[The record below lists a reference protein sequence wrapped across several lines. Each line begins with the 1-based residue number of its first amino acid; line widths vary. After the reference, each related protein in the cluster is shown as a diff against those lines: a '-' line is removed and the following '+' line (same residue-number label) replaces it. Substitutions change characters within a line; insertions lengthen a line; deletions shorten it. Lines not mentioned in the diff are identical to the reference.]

1 MARAIDLKFMGG
13 GWLMRPLGQVLWRIP
28 SKKHRRA
35 GLIFKIRRFGV
46 DDPEWGE
53 LDGPDARVVANP
65 LMSLRQQLTEIL
77 PTLLPG
83 NPADSIK
90 GTELIRLT
98 RLQLSG
104 NYSDASL
111 RYHFSIMSCDPAS
124 PIAKVEKGQG
134 YYRRSAPLPALSGAQ
149 ELLALTQ
156 GRLDDLTTAD
166 QDMVDGAMLRI
177 RKFRAVVTRY
187 FEINGRFPFAFR
199 QAFGKDSPISNL
211 WKFPELVLVDWE
223 TGGTADEEMTLD
235 ETMLSFKQRL
245 GIAPFRLHAA
255 RLRIQ
260 PSLQTYREDFFQ
272 TLAVSMW
279 AQGGELIYAAP
290 IEDEALADS
299 LRKLSATFGVG
310 VTSFGLTAEALE
322 DLPRPANIL
331 NAHPRETEAI
341 MGKLDINRIAAPR
354 SRPHLDW
361 AALSSMRNESEEA
374 EKLVLWL
381 TRCIDE
387 RRAEGFKDD

>member
-1 MARAIDLKFMGG
+1 MG
-13 GWLMRPLGQVLWRIP
+13 LDE
-28 SKKHRRA
+28 
-35 GLIFKIRRFGV
+35 FGN
-46 DDPEWGE
+46 GE
-53 LDGPDARVVANP
+53 LDGESAQAFRSP
-65 LMSLRQQLTEIL
+65 MSLRKQLTDIL

-83 NPADSIK
+83 NPSDSLK
-90 GTELIRLT
+90 GTELIRMT
-98 RLQLSG
+98 RLQLNG

-156 GRLDDLTTAD
+156 GRLDDLTSAD
-166 QDMVDGAMLRI
+166 ADVVDGTMLRI

-199 QAFGKDSPISNL
+199 QAFGKESPISNL
-211 WKFPELVLVDWE
+211 WKYPEMVLVDWE
-223 TGGTADEEMTLD
+223 TGGSPDEEMSLD
-235 ETMLSFKQRL
+235 ETMLAFKQRL

-279 AQGGELIYAAP
+279 AQGGELVYAAP
-290 IEDEALADS
+290 VEDEALADS
-299 LRKLSATFGVG
+299 LRRLSAIFGVG

-322 DLPRPANIL
+322 ELPRPANIL

-341 MGKLDINRIAAPR
+341 MARLEVTRISAPQ

-361 AALSSMRNESEEA
+361 AALTSMRNESEEA
-374 EKLVLWL
+374 EKLVRWL

>member
-1 MARAIDLKFMGG
+1 
-13 GWLMRPLGQVLWRIP
+13 
-28 SKKHRRA
+28 
-35 GLIFKIRRFGV
+35 
-46 DDPEWGE
+46 
-53 LDGPDARVVANP
+53 
-65 LMSLRQQLTEIL
+65 MSLRNQLTDIL
-77 PTLLPG
+77 PALLPG

-98 RLQLSG
+98 RLQLAG

-156 GRLDDLTTAD
+156 GRLDDLTAAD
-166 QDMVDGAMLRI
+166 QDMVDEAMLRI

-199 QAFGKDSPISNL
+199 DAFGKDSPISNL
-211 WKFPELVLVDWE
+211 WKYPELVLVDWE
-223 TGGTADEEMTLD
+223 TGGSPDEEMSLD

-245 GIAPFRLHAA
+245 GIPPFRLHAA

-299 LRKLSATFGVG
+299 LRRLCAAFGVG
-310 VTSFGLTAEALE
+310 VTSFGLTAEALD

-341 MGKLDINRIAAPR
+341 MGKLDINRIAAPS

-361 AALSSMRNESEEA
+361 SALSAMRHESAEA

-381 TRCIDE
+381 SRCIDS
-387 RRAEGFKDD
+387 RRAEGYKED

>member
-1 MARAIDLKFMGG
+1 
-13 GWLMRPLGQVLWRIP
+13 
-28 SKKHRRA
+28 
-35 GLIFKIRRFGV
+35 
-46 DDPEWGE
+46 
-53 LDGPDARVVANP
+53 
-65 LMSLRQQLTEIL
+65 MSLRKQLSDIL
-77 PTLLPG
+77 PALLPG

-98 RLQLSG
+98 RLQLTG

-156 GRLDDLTTAD
+156 GRLDDLTAAD
-166 QDMVDGAMLRI
+166 PDVVDGAMLRI
-177 RKFRAVVTRY
+177 HKFRAVVTRY

-199 QAFGKDSPISNL
+199 QAFAKEAPISNL
-211 WKFPELVLVDWE
+211 WKYPELVLVDWE
-223 TGGTADEEMTLD
+223 TGGSPDEEMSLD

-245 GIAPFRLHAA
+245 GISPFKLHAA

-290 IEDEALADS
+290 IEDEALADG
-299 LRKLSATFGVG
+299 LRRLSANFGVG
-310 VTSFGLTAEALE
+310 VTSLGLTPEVIE

-341 MGKLDINRIAAPR
+341 MAKLEINRISVPKT
-354 SRPHLDW
+354 RPHLDW
-361 AALSSMRNESEEA
+361 SALTSMRNESEEA

-387 RRAEGFKDD
+387 RRAEAFKDE

>member
-1 MARAIDLKFMGG
+1 MDLECAPWM
-13 GWLMRPLGQVLWRIP
+13 
-28 SKKHRRA
+28 
-35 GLIFKIRRFGV
+35 
-46 DDPEWGE
+46 
-53 LDGPDARVVANP
+53 VASP
-65 LMSLRQQLTEIL
+65 ISAHMSLRKQLSDIL
-77 PTLLPG
+77 PPLLPG
-83 NPADSIK
+83 NPTDAIK

-98 RLQLSG
+98 RLQLKG

-111 RYHFSIMSCDPAS
+111 RYHFSIMSCDPGS

-156 GRLDDLTTAD
+156 GRLEDLTAAD
-166 QDMVDGAMLRI
+166 VEAVDGAMLRI

-199 QAFGKDSPISNL
+199 EAFGKDAPIGNL
-211 WKFPELVLVDWE
+211 WKYPELVLVDWE
-223 TGGTADEEMTLD
+223 TGGSPDEEMSLD
-235 ETMLSFKQRL
+235 EAMLSFKQRM

-260 PSLQTYREDFFQ
+260 PSLHTYREDFYQ

-279 AQGGELIYAAP
+279 AQGGELIYASP
-290 IEDEALADS
+290 IEDEALADG
-299 LRKLSATFGVG
+299 LRRLSAAFGVG
-310 VTSFGLTAEALE
+310 VTSFGLTADALDE
-322 DLPRPANIL
+322 LPRPANIL

-341 MGKLDINRIAAPR
+341 MAKLEINRIAAPK
-354 SRPHLDW
+354 SRAQLDW
-361 AALSSMRNESEEA
+361 NELSSLRNESEEA
-374 EKLVLWL
+374 EKLVRWL

-387 RRAEGFKDD
+387 RKAEGYREE

>member
-1 MARAIDLKFMGG
+1 
-13 GWLMRPLGQVLWRIP
+13 
-28 SKKHRRA
+28 
-35 GLIFKIRRFGV
+35 
-46 DDPEWGE
+46 
-53 LDGPDARVVANP
+53 
-65 LMSLRQQLTEIL
+65 MSLRTQLSDIL
-77 PTLLPG
+77 PQLLPG
-83 NPADSIK
+83 NPADAIK

-98 RLQLSG
+98 RLQLNG

-156 GRLDDLTTAD
+156 GRLEDLTSVD
-166 QDMVDGAMLRI
+166 QGVVDNAMLRI

-199 QAFGKDSPISNL
+199 QAFAKNSPISNL
-211 WKFPELVLVDWE
+211 WKYPELVLVDWE
-223 TGGTADEEMTLD
+223 TGGSPDEEMSLD

-279 AQGGELIYAAP
+279 AQAGELIYAAP

-299 LRKLSATFGVG
+299 LRRLSAAFGLG
-310 VTSFGLTAEALE
+310 VTSFGLTPDSLD

-341 MGKLDINRIAAPR
+341 MGKLEINRIAAPR
-354 SRPHLDW
+354 SRPQLDW
-361 AALSSMRNESEEA
+361 TELSSLRNESEEA
-374 EKLVLWL
+374 EQLVRWL
-381 TRCIDE
+381 TRCIDD
-387 RRAEGFKDD
+387 RRAEGYKED

>member
-1 MARAIDLKFMGG
+1 
-13 GWLMRPLGQVLWRIP
+13 
-28 SKKHRRA
+28 
-35 GLIFKIRRFGV
+35 
-46 DDPEWGE
+46 
-53 LDGPDARVVANP
+53 
-65 LMSLRQQLTEIL
+65 MSLRKQLIEIL
-77 PTLLPG
+77 PALLPG
-83 NPADSIK
+83 NPADSLK

-98 RLQLSG
+98 RLQLVG

-111 RYHFSIMSCDPAS
+111 RYHFSIMSCDPGS

-134 YYRRSAPLPALSGAQ
+134 YYRRSEPLPALSGAQ
-149 ELLALTQ
+149 ELLSLTQ
-156 GRLDDLTTAD
+156 GRLDDLTTND
-166 QDMVDGAMLRI
+166 QEIVDGAMLRI

-199 QAFGKDSPISNL
+199 QAFGKDSPLCNL
-211 WKFPELVLVDWE
+211 WKYPEMVLVDWE
-223 TGGTADEEMTLD
+223 TGGSADEEMMLD
-235 ETMLSFKQRL
+235 DTMLAFKQRL
-245 GIAPFRLHAA
+245 GIPPFRLHAA

-279 AQGGELIYAAP
+279 AQGGELVYAAP
-290 IEDEALADS
+290 IEDGALADS
-299 LRKLSATFGVG
+299 LRRLSASFGVG
-310 VTSFGLTAEALE
+310 VISFGLTAEALD

-331 NAHPRETEAI
+331 NAHPREMEAI

-354 SRPHLDW
+354 SRPQLDW
-361 AALSSMRNESEEA
+361 AALTSMRHESEEA

-387 RRAEGFKDD
+387 RRAEGFREE

>member
-1 MARAIDLKFMGG
+1 
-13 GWLMRPLGQVLWRIP
+13 
-28 SKKHRRA
+28 
-35 GLIFKIRRFGV
+35 
-46 DDPEWGE
+46 
-53 LDGPDARVVANP
+53 
-65 LMSLRQQLTEIL
+65 MSLRNQLTDIL
-77 PTLLPG
+77 PGLLPG
-83 NPADSIK
+83 NPGDSIK

-98 RLQLSG
+98 RRELSG

-134 YYRRSAPLPALSGAQ
+134 YYRRSAALPALSGAQ

-156 GRLDDLTTAD
+156 GRLDDLSNAD
-166 QDMVDGAMLRI
+166 PQAVDGAMMRI

-199 QAFGKDSPISNL
+199 KAFAKDAPLGNL

-223 TGGTADEEMTLD
+223 TGGSPDEEMALD
-235 ETMLSFKQRL
+235 GAMLDFKQRL
-245 GIAPFRLHAA
+245 GIAPFTLHSA

-260 PSLQTYREDFFQ
+260 PSLQTFREDFFQ

-279 AQGGELIYAAP
+279 AQGGELFYAAP
-290 IEDEALADS
+290 VEDEALADG
-299 LRKLSATFGVG
+299 LRRLSANFGVG
-310 VTSFGLTAEALE
+310 VTSFGLTAEALD

-341 MGKLDINRIAAPR
+341 MAKLDINRLATAR

-361 AALSSMRNESEEA
+361 ASLSAMRNESEEA
-374 EKLVLWL
+374 QMLVEWL
-381 TRCIDE
+381 SQCIGL
-387 RRAEGFKDD
+387 RRAEAFKED

>member
-1 MARAIDLKFMGG
+1 
-13 GWLMRPLGQVLWRIP
+13 
-28 SKKHRRA
+28 
-35 GLIFKIRRFGV
+35 
-46 DDPEWGE
+46 
-53 LDGPDARVVANP
+53 
-65 LMSLRQQLTEIL
+65 MSLRQQLSDIL
-77 PTLLPG
+77 PALLPG
-83 NPADSIK
+83 NPVEAIK

-98 RLQLSG
+98 RLQLNG

-111 RYHFSIMSCDPAS
+111 RYHFSIMSCDPGS
-124 PIAKVEKGQG
+124 SIAKVEKGQG
-134 YYRRSAPLPALSGAQ
+134 YYRRSAILPALSGAQ
-149 ELLALTQ
+149 ELMALTQ
-156 GRLDDLTTAD
+156 GRLDDLTMAD
-166 QDMVDGAMLRI
+166 QDVVDVAMMRI

-199 QAFGKDSPISNL
+199 QAFGKDAPISNL
-211 WKFPELVLVDWE
+211 WKYPELVLIDWE

-235 ETMLSFKQRL
+235 ETMLAFKQRL
-245 GIAPFRLHAA
+245 GIPPFRLHAA

-290 IEDEALADS
+290 IEDEALADG
-299 LRKLSATFGVG
+299 LRRLSASFGVG
-310 VTSFGLTAEALE
+310 VTSFGLTAEALDE
-322 DLPRPANIL
+322 LPRPANIL

-341 MGKLDINRIAAPR
+341 MAKLELNRIAAPR

-374 EKLVLWL
+374 EKLVRWL
-381 TRCIDE
+381 TRCLDG
-387 RRAEGFKDD
+387 RCAEGYKED

>member
-1 MARAIDLKFMGG
+1 
-13 GWLMRPLGQVLWRIP
+13 
-28 SKKHRRA
+28 
-35 GLIFKIRRFGV
+35 
-46 DDPEWGE
+46 
-53 LDGPDARVVANP
+53 
-65 LMSLRQQLTEIL
+65 
-77 PTLLPG
+77 
-83 NPADSIK
+83 
-90 GTELIRLT
+90 
-98 RLQLSG
+98 
-104 NYSDASL
+104 
-111 RYHFSIMSCDPAS
+111 
-124 PIAKVEKGQG
+124 
-134 YYRRSAPLPALSGAQ
+134 LPALSGAQ

-156 GRLDDLTTAD
+156 GRLDDLTPAD

-199 QAFGKDSPISNL
+199 HAFGKDSPVSNL

-299 LRKLSATFGVG
+299 LRRLSATFGVG

-341 MGKLDINRIAAPR
+341 MAKLDINRLAAPR

-387 RRAEGFKDD
+387 RRAEGYKDD

>member
-1 MARAIDLKFMGG
+1 
-13 GWLMRPLGQVLWRIP
+13 
-28 SKKHRRA
+28 
-35 GLIFKIRRFGV
+35 
-46 DDPEWGE
+46 
-53 LDGPDARVVANP
+53 
-65 LMSLRQQLTEIL
+65 MSLRKQLSDIL
-77 PTLLPG
+77 PPLLPG
-83 NPADSIK
+83 NPTDAIK

-98 RLQLSG
+98 RLQLKG

-111 RYHFSIMSCDPAS
+111 RYHFSIMSCDPGS

-156 GRLDDLTTAD
+156 GRLEDLTAAD
-166 QDMVDGAMLRI
+166 VEAVDGAMLRI

-199 QAFGKDSPISNL
+199 EAFGKDAPIGNL
-211 WKFPELVLVDWE
+211 WKYPELVLVDWE
-223 TGGTADEEMTLD
+223 TGGSPDEEMSLD
-235 ETMLSFKQRL
+235 ETMLSFKQRM

-260 PSLQTYREDFFQ
+260 PSLHTYREDFYQ

-279 AQGGELIYAAP
+279 AQGGELIYASP
-290 IEDEALADS
+290 IEDEALADG
-299 LRKLSATFGVG
+299 LRRLSAAFGVG
-310 VTSFGLTAEALE
+310 VTSFGLTADALDE
-322 DLPRPANIL
+322 LPRPANIL

-341 MGKLDINRIAAPR
+341 MAKLEINRIAAPK
-354 SRPHLDW
+354 SRAQLDW
-361 AALSSMRNESEEA
+361 NELSSLRNESEEA
-374 EKLVLWL
+374 EKLVRWL

-387 RRAEGFKDD
+387 RKAEGYREE